1 MFTLQLI
8 LTPPICTRIKSC
20 GWEGYFINMSV
31 YVRFVQV
38 SRNFANF
45 RHTCE
50 HCNGRCPR
58 CDFIHACRY
67 PYRACC
73 KHVRLSVVCVLKACS
88 ASVLC
93 ICKVCQV
100 ISAWALTLFVPC
112 VSGNAKASGRGT
124 YNCETALFLLTDT
137 T

>member
-1 MFTLQLI
+1 MVDARGVI
-8 LTPPICTRIKSC
+8 LFMPVDTRI
-20 GWEGYFINMSV
+20 V
-31 YVRFVQV
+31 
-38 SRNFANF
+38 
-45 RHTCE
+45 
-50 HCNGRCPR
+50 
-58 CDFIHACRY
+58 HAV
-67 PYRACC
+67 
-73 KHVRLSVVCVLKACS
+73 HVRPSVVCVLKACS
-88 ASVLC
+88 ASALC